1 MDPQQLGRDI
11 PDPGESR
18 RASSGRIVRVIYAS
32 GVIAIVIALAWHYG
46 RSLIFLEGAG
56 TITAKRYALS
66 APYTVQVLNIKV
78 VPGSRVKAGDVI
90 AEVKSFQVDQYL
102 SDLLRAI
109 SDQTN
114 KQADLQIRL
123 AIARSTLSPSKKR
136 LEIANN
142 TVSRFGLG
150 AEGVST
156 LQYRTEVYREHS
168 NAVIAF
174 AQAEAESTEITAQLA
189 LLTDNRLALE
199 ARITRIN
206 AEFDGGK
213 IITPIDG
220 VIGGRISQSGGT
232 IPVGEVVAEVY
243 NTNELYVDW
252 EIPLRRLIEP
262 RVGDPVY
269 ITAGYSVI
277 EGKITDI
284 FPISTSLGAN
294 RNEGSSYAHRG
305 QTARVKNHGF
315 DTLLAVDSQV
325 TVFMNYSRL
334 TNWLVDLFRPSFRQ

>member
-1 MDPQQLGRDI
+1 MPL
-11 PDPGESR
+11 
-18 RASSGRIVRVIYAS
+18 SS
-32 GVIAIVIALAWHYG
+32 
-46 RSLIFLEGAG
+46 
-56 TITAKRYALS
+56 
-66 APYTVQVLNIKV
+66 PYTVQLLSINV

-90 AEVKSFQVDQYL
+90 AEVKSFQVDQYV

-123 AIARSTLSPSKKR
+123 AIARSTLSPSRKR
-136 LEIANN
+136 LEIADN
-142 TVSRFGLG
+142 TVTRFSLA

-168 NAVIAF
+168 NAVIAHAQ
-174 AQAEAESTEITAQLA
+174 AQAEATEIAAQLT
-189 LLTDNRLALE
+189 LLNDNKLALE
-199 ARITRIN
+199 ARVIKIN
-206 AEFDGGK
+206 AEFNGGR
-213 IITPIDG
+213 ITTPIDG
-220 VIGGRISQSGGT
+220 VIGGKISQSGGT
-232 IPVGEVVAEVY
+232 IPVGDVVAEVY

-294 RNEGSSYAHRG
+294 RNEGSSYTHRG

-325 TVFMNYSRL
+325 TVFMNYSRA
-334 TNWLVDLFRPSFRQ
+334 TNWIVDLFRPSFRK